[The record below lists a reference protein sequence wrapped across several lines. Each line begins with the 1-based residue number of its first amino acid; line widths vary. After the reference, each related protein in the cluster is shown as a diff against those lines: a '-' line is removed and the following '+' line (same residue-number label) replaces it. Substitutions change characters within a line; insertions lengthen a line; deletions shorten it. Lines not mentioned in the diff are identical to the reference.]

1 MLSCKPPEGR
11 DCAFMPLLFT
21 ALSPMS
27 NVDTHKHTHTNCHSI
42 MSVTVT
48 SFIYSIWQHLTSC
61 LCVLGVNLRP
71 LEIDINSL
79 IFTTPMWSRY
89 MTALRH
95 SRVMKC
101 TPVGR
106 GQSWS
111 LNTGTPHSADFQDK
125 TPNNGHLG
133 GFHILAIVNSAA
145 MNTGLHVSF

>member
-1 MLSCKPPEGR
+1 
-11 DCAFMPLLFT
+11 
-21 ALSPMS
+21 
-27 NVDTHKHTHTNCHSI
+27 

-145 MNTGLHVSF
+145 MNTGLHVSFWIMVFFGYMPSCGIAGSYGSSIFSFLKKPPYCYP